1 LFPTAE
7 DAMSVH
13 DGKARDRYVVRW
25 REDGRNRSSRFR
37 TLEEAEAFDATHRR
51 AAPATAGVAA
61 SSAGSG
67 GVYPYETKDG
77 TRYRV
82 SFRQSDGS
90 LSTRRG
96 FMSRRATT
104 VARRRLIESIERGEV
119 KVARETF
126 GTFWPWLLEER
137 RPYLTM
143 GSFVDNET
151 HGCLC
156 VPGSWV
162 EPFGDLRRQERRRV
176 RLLRARDRSTFSA
189 TRVSGAQEPPW
200 Q

>member
-1 LFPTAE
+1 
-7 DAMSVH
+7 MSVH
-13 DGKARDRYVVRW
+13 DEKARDRYVVRW
-25 REDGRNRSSRFR
+25 RESGRNRSSRFR
-37 TLEEAEAFDATHRR
+37 TPEEAEAFDATHRR

-67 GVYPYETKDG
+67 GVYPCEPKDG

-96 FMSRRATT
+96 FTSRRAATI
-104 VARRRLIESIERGEV
+104 ARRRLIESIERGEV

-126 GTFWPWLLEER
+126 STFWPWLLEER
-137 RPYLTM
+137 RPYLTK

-189 TRVSGAQEPPW
+189 TRVSGAQELPW